1 MCGIA
6 GYAGSGPAAGP
17 LLEAL
22 LALQHRGQDA
32 AGIVTSQHDGHLCL
46 HKDNGMVT
54 DVFTKGAVA
63 NLHGNV
69 GIGHV
74 RYPTAGSSSCA
85 EAQPFYVNSPY
96 GIALAHNGNLV
107 NTKQLQEQ
115 MAQELRHINTGS
127 DSEAMLNLFASALF
141 DSRTAA
147 IKASGGSHLPT
158 QPLEPELVEAVR
170 AVMARCIG
178 GYAVVSTVGGYGLV
192 CWRDPNGIRPL
203 SYGRRKMD
211 AGDGFEYMVVSESGT
226 LTGLGFELVG
236 DVPPGFAL
244 LLPRDGS
251 PPRMHN
257 CLASNIAKPLH
268 APCVFEYVYFA
279 RPDSVLDGVSVY
291 RARLRMGEKLAHN
304 ILRSWPEHD
313 IDVVIP
319 IPDTSRTS
327 ALECAATLGIKY
339 REGFIKNRYVGRT
352 FIMPDQGLRKKTV
365 RQKLSPIG
373 SELINRNVLLVDDSI
388 VRGTTS
394 SQIITMAREAGAKR
408 VYIASAAPPV
418 LFPNV
423 YGIDMPTKSELLA
436 PRHDHGE
443 GPSMAAMAKEI
454 GADRCIFQELPDLVA
469 AIVECAEEQGSDL
482 KSLDCSCFDG
492 KYVTS
497 EDGKYDEY
505 LEGLAVMRSDSR
517 NSGNESNP
525 LHYVDR
531 LESKGSPDERK
542 AGGTSPPKPATS
554 N

>member
-1 MCGIA
+1 
-6 GYAGSGPAAGP
+6 
-17 LLEAL
+17 
-22 LALQHRGQDA
+22 
-32 AGIVTSQHDGHLCL
+32 
-46 HKDNGMVT
+46 MVT

-63 NLHGNV
+63 NLHGDV

-107 NTKQLQEQ
+107 NTMQLQEE
-115 MAQELRHINTGS
+115 MVKELRHINTGS
-127 DSEAMLNLFASALF
+127 DSEVMLNLFASALF
-141 DSRTAA
+141 DSRSAA
-147 IKASGGSHLPT
+147 IKASGGNHLPT

-170 AVMARCIG
+170 AVMARCVG
-178 GYAVVSTVGGYGLV
+178 GYAVVTTVGGYGLV

-211 AGDGFEYMVVSESGT
+211 IGDGFEYMVVSESGT

-236 DVPPGFAL
+236 DVPPGAAL

-257 CLASNIAKPLH
+257 CLSSTIEKPLH

-304 ILRSWPEHD
+304 ILRSWPDHD

-436 PRHDHGE
+436 PRHDHGD
-443 GPSMAAMAKEI
+443 GPSMVEMAKEI
-454 GADRCIFQELPDLVA
+454 GADRCIFQELPDLIA

-497 EDGKYDEY
+497 KDGKYDEY
-505 LEGLAVMRSDSR
+505 LEGLAQTRSDSR
-517 NSGNESNP
+517 NSGNGSNP

-531 LESKGSPDERK
+531 LESSPDERK
-542 AGGTSPPKPATS
+542 AGGRSPPKLMAS

>member
-6 GYAGSGPAAGP
+6 GYAGYGPAAGP

-32 AGIVTSQHDGHLCL
+32 AGIVTSQPDGHLCL

-54 DVFTKGAVA
+54 DVFTKSAVA
-63 NLHGNV
+63 NLHGNA

-74 RYPTAGSSSCA
+74 RYPTAGTSSCA

-107 NTKQLQEQ
+107 NTKQLQEE

-147 IKASGGSHLPT
+147 IKANGGSHIST

-226 LTGLGFELVG
+226 LTGLGFEMVG

-257 CLASNIAKPLH
+257 CLASNISKPLH
-268 APCVFEYVYFA
+268 TPCVFEYVYFA

-469 AIVECAEEQGSDL
+469 AIVECAKEQGSDL

-505 LEGLAVMRSDSR
+505 LEGLAVTRSDSR

-531 LESKGSPDERK
+531 LESSPDERK
-542 AGGTSPPKPATS
+542 AGGTSPPKPAAS

>member
-1 MCGIA
+1 
-6 GYAGSGPAAGP
+6 
-17 LLEAL
+17 
-22 LALQHRGQDA
+22 
-32 AGIVTSQHDGHLCL
+32 
-46 HKDNGMVT
+46 MVT

-63 NLHGNV
+63 NLHGDV

-107 NTKQLQEQ
+107 NTMQLQEE
-115 MAQELRHINTGS
+115 MVKELRHINTGS
-127 DSEAMLNLFASALF
+127 DSEVMLNLFASALF
-141 DSRTAA
+141 DSRSAA
-147 IKASGGSHLPT
+147 IKASGGNHLPT

-170 AVMARCIG
+170 AVMARCVG
-178 GYAVVSTVGGYGLV
+178 GYAVVTTVGGYGLV

-203 SYGRRKMD
+203 SYGRRKTEGGPED
-211 AGDGFEYMVVSESGT
+211 SFEYMVVSESGT
-226 LTGLGFELVG
+226 LSGLGFELVG
-236 DVPPGFAL
+236 DVPPGAAL
-244 LLPRDGS
+244 LLPRDGT

-257 CLASNIAKPLH
+257 CISSSIEKPLH

-279 RPDSVLDGVSVY
+279 SPASVLDGVSVY
-291 RARLRMGEKLAHN
+291 RARLRMGEKLARN
-304 ILRSWPEHD
+304 ILRNWPDHD

-365 RQKLSPIG
+365 RQKLAPIG

-423 YGIDMPTKSELLA
+423 YGIDMPTKQELLA

-443 GPSMAAMAKEI
+443 GPSMTGMAKEI
-454 GADRCIFQELPDLVA
+454 GADRCIFQELPDLIA
-469 AIVECAEEQGSDL
+469 SIVEEAEEVGSSL
-482 KSLDCSCFDG
+482 KALDCSCFDG

-497 EDGKYDEY
+497 EDGKYDDY
-505 LEGLAVMRSDSR
+505 LSSLAVTRSDSR
-517 NSGNESNP
+517 NSGNGSNP

-531 LESKGSPDERK
+531 LESSPPSGR
-542 AGGTSPPKPATS
+542 AGRSPPKLGSGLATAPAAS
-554 N
+554 S